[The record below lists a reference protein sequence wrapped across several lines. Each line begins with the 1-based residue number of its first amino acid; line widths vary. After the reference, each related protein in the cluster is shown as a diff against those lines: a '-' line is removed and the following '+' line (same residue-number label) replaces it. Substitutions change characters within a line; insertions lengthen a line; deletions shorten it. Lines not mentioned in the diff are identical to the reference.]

1 MITTV
6 ICPHCKA
13 KLFLPDTEED
23 SDVLCSSCNARFV
36 ATFATLN
43 TSAWRIKEA
52 RSNLETS
59 MRIYDLRLVVRGQ
72 VQALE
77 FSLPVQKAALR
88 LMPNDRILLLRT
100 QEQQLVLLQ
109 SITADWSRTLIE
121 SAVARTATSIFIAVA
136 VVLIGWLSGMNFSS
150 KYAPYIGAG
159 LATPLAFI
167 LVKKG
172 KQRHFIEIDEKA
184 IARLSNEQELLQR
197 MQVLQEKLEDL
208 GEKKRHQVSFKQT
221 SNNLQRQLLSVPGSN
236 AQQSI
241 VTRCVALA
249 QQHESVLGQLIEGY
263 QQRLERLQI
272 NLTASRVVEAF
283 PENQLIDDMAELQFL
298 EQQQQDIEAQLDSLA
313 FTS

>member
-36 ATFATLN
+36 ATFATLS
-43 TSAWRIKEA
+43 TSTWLIKEA

-88 LMPNDRILLLRT
+88 LMPNDRLLLLRT
-100 QEQQLVLLQ
+100 QGQRLALLQ
-109 SITADWSRTLIE
+109 SITAGWAAPLIE

-159 LATPLAFI
+159 LAAPLAFI

-172 KQRHFIEIDEKA
+172 KQRHFIETDEKA
-184 IARLSNEQELLQR
+184 IARLSNEQELLQK
-197 MQVLQEKLEDL
+197 MQLLQEKLKEL
-208 GEKKRHQVSFKQT
+208 GEQKRQNLAMQERFEKLHSQLANISSDSNPLKTVERAKALVQKQ
-221 SNNLQRQLLSVPGSN
+221 G
-236 AQQSI
+236 
-241 VTRCVALA
+241 
-249 QQHESVLGQLIEGY
+249 SVLVDLILGYEHISERIEINLSASQLAERLPDN
-263 QQRLERLQI
+263 QVFENMAELERLERQRETI
-272 NLTASRVVEAF
+272 S
-283 PENQLIDDMAELQFL
+283 
-298 EQQQQDIEAQLDSLA
+298 AQLDLVSLQ
-313 FTS
+313 

>member
-23 SDVLCSSCNARFV
+23 SDVLCSGCNARFV
-36 ATFATLN
+36 ATFATLS
-43 TSAWRIKEA
+43 TSAWLIKEA

-100 QEQQLVLLQ
+100 QGQRLALLQ
-109 SITADWSRTLIE
+109 SITAGWAAPLIE

-172 KQRHFIEIDEKA
+172 KQRHFIEMDEKA

-221 SNNLQRQLLSVPGSN
+221 SNNLQRQLLSVPGSS

-263 QQRLERLQI
+263 QRRLERLQI

-283 PENQLIDDMAELQFL
+283 PENQLIDDMAELQVL